1 MDPRKQSARR
11 GGDAL
16 SMVDP
21 AYDLRVLNAIARE
34 TAIAPEP
41 NSGERGGGEGNVFIA
56 PVDCLYA
63 MARVYFTLTDATFD
77 SS

>member
-1 MDPRKQSARR
+1 MDPRKQNARR

-41 NSGERGGGEGNVFIA
+41 NSGERGGGKGT
-56 PVDCLYA
+56 CL
-63 MARVYFTLTDATFD
+63 
-77 SS
+77 